1 LEDGE
6 RVITED
12 KELIEHAVQFYR
24 KLFCKEH
31 RENMGLDE
39 NFWAEVKVTPEENEL
54 LEKEFYEEEVKRDID
69 ESYVEGGGRPDGFSF
84 LFYQKFWKIIKEDLM
99 ALIKGFEKGSVK
111 MDMLNF
117 AMIILIP
124 KEEDA
129 RILKKYRHISLINC
143 SFKIFSI
150 VMNNRIE
157 TLCGRLLTPNQIAF
171 VRDKFI
177 LESVVFAH
185 ETIHDVVNKKKK
197 GMILKLDYE
206 KAYDRV
212 D

>member
-69 ESYVEGGGRPDGFSF
+69 ESYVEGGGAGLMVFP
-84 LFYQKFWKIIKEDLM
+84 FYFIR
-99 ALIKGFEKGSVK
+99 
-111 MDMLNF
+111 NF
-117 AMIILIP
+117 G
-124 KEEDA
+124 KSS
-129 RILKKYRHISLINC
+129 RR
-143 SFKIFSI
+143 
-150 VMNNRIE
+150 
-157 TLCGRLLTPNQIAF
+157 T
-171 VRDKFI
+171 
-177 LESVVFAH
+177 
-185 ETIHDVVNKKKK
+185 
-197 GMILKLDYE
+197 
-206 KAYDRV
+206 
-212 D
+212 